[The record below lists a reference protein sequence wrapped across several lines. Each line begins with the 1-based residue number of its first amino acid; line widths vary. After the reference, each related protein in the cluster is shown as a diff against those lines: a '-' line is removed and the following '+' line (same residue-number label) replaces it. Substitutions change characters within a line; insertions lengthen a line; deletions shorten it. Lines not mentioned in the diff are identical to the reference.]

1 MGWLVCGWF
10 GSLEPDFFDIRFVWF
25 GNEMK
30 WPNLGLRWILTWLTS
45 LCRKCHLQIACFIFH
60 LFLRRLQSCKLK
72 KKNGKNSLRCD
83 SPDDFT
89 SFFCYGHIR
98 QSCIQCNCTTIH
110 RYRLQHPATGWW
122 PRQRRYR
129 GAGIVP
135 APLSAAEEPQLL
147 PGAVAW
153 SGGAS
158 KGHPQDGPKMNW

>member
-1 MGWLVCGWF
+1 MTKPGFEVDSYLTNL
-10 GSLEPDFFDIRFVWF
+10 SLPQMPPSNRMFHIPPFSAEAS
-25 GNEMK
+25 K
-30 WPNLGLRWILTWLTS
+30 
-45 LCRKCHLQIACFIFH
+45 LQI
-60 LFLRRLQSCKLK
+60 K

-147 PGAVAW
+147 PGAVA
-153 SGGAS
+153 
-158 KGHPQDGPKMNW
+158 